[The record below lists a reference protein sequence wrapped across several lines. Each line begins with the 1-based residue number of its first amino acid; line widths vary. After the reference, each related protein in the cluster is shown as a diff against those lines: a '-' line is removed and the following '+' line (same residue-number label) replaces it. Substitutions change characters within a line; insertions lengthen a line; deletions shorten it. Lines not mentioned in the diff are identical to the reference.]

1 MTIAVYSNTLALMF
15 VAEET
20 EGLADDSS
28 VAGSVGRSGEGTGV
42 ERTMLE
48 VVTGRAIVEVRVADG
63 TGTLVES
70 GASTVGRRSVCIYRD
85 NIHAV
90 YLLRMNISLS
100 TLNTIIIAI

>member
-70 GASTVGRRSVCIYRD
+70 GASTVGRRSVCKYY
-85 NIHAV
+85 NIHVV